1 MKRSTLAMLG
11 MILACILWG
20 SSHAVM
26 KTALN
31 ETPPFLLA
39 ALRLCMAAPLLVLIQ
54 LTTRR
59 PAIHT
64 ADRWPLVRLSMIG
77 IVASFVLAYTG
88 IKLTL
93 SSDSSLLIVGEVIFT
108 AVFAYL
114 LLRER
119 ITRNRMIG
127 LLVGTAGAIILITGA
142 AGNNTETAPNRLL
155 GNILVLGCLACE
167 SYYTVRGA
175 AFLERNDSISM
186 LAWVNTAS
194 LIVWVPVLGY
204 YAYTG
209 ELAQVSPSAWGASV
223 YMALVT
229 SILCY
234 FLWFT
239 GVRIVGATVAAVAL
253 LFQPLVGAVVGIQV
267 MGDPITLTFIVGGV
281 LVIGALLISGIP
293 ERPDAEKSVEGKP
306 A

>member
-1 MKRSTLAMLG
+1 MKRSTLAILG
-11 MILACILWG
+11 MILACVLWG
-20 SSHAVM
+20 SSHAIA

-31 ETPPFLLA
+31 EAPPFLLA
-39 ALRLCMAAPLLVLIQ
+39 ALRLCIAAPLLLLIQ
-54 LTTRR
+54 VTTRR
-59 PAIHT
+59 PAINT
-64 ADRWPLVRLSMIG
+64 QDRWPLVRLSMIG
-77 IVASFVLAYTG
+77 IVASFILAYTG
-88 IKLTL
+88 IRLTL

-108 AVFAYL
+108 AIFAYV

-127 LLVGTAGAIILITGA
+127 LVVGSIGAIILITGA

-175 AFLERNDSISM
+175 AYLERNDSISM

-194 LIVWVPVLGY
+194 LVVWVPVLGY

-209 ELAQVSPSAWGASV
+209 ALAALSSSAWAASI
-223 YMALVT
+223 YMAIVT
-229 SILCY
+229 SIICY

-253 LFQPLVGAVVGIQV
+253 LFQPVVGAIVGIQV
-267 MGDPITLTFIVGGV
+267 MGDPITMTFIIGGI
-281 LVIGALLISGIP
+281 LVVGALLISGIP
-293 ERPDAEKSVEGKP
+293 ERNPVSEAPTAES

>member
-1 MKRSTLAMLG
+1 
-11 MILACILWG
+11 
-20 SSHAVM
+20 
-26 KTALN
+26 
-31 ETPPFLLA
+31 
-39 ALRLCMAAPLLVLIQ
+39 
-54 LTTRR
+54 
-59 PAIHT
+59 
-64 ADRWPLVRLSMIG
+64 MIG

-127 LLVGTAGAIILITGA
+127 LIVGTAGAIILITGA

-253 LFQPLVGAVVGIQV
+253 LFQPVVGAVVGIQV

-293 ERPDAEKSVEGKP
+293 ERPRADESVEGEP

>member
-1 MKRSTLAMLG
+1 
-11 MILACILWG
+11 
-20 SSHAVM
+20 M

-39 ALRLCMAAPLLVLIQ
+39 ALRLCIAAPLLVLIQ
-54 LTTRR
+54 VTTRR

-64 ADRWPLVRLSMIG
+64 QDRWPLVRLSMIG

-88 IKLTL
+88 ISLTL

-108 AVFAYL
+108 AIFAYV

-119 ITRNRMIG
+119 ITRNRLIG
-127 LLVGTAGAIILITGA
+127 LIVGTAGAVILITGA
-142 AGNNTETAPNRLL
+142 AGHNTETAPNRVL
-155 GNILVLGCLACE
+155 GDILVLGCLACE

-175 AFLERNDSISM
+175 AYLERNDSISM
-186 LAWVNTAS
+186 LAWVNMVS
-194 LIVWVPVLGY
+194 LVVWVPVLGY

-209 ELAQVSPSAWGASV
+209 ELAQMSAATWGASV

-234 FLWFT
+234 FLWFH
-239 GVRIVGATVAAVAL
+239 GVRTVGATVAAVAL
-253 LFQPLVGAVVGIQV
+253 LFQPVVGALVGIQV
-267 MGDPITLTFIVGGV
+267 MGDPITLTFIIGGV
-281 LVIGALLISGIP
+281 LVVGALLISGIP
-293 ERPDAEKSVEGKP
+293 ERTSVPAVSEGEP